1 MAETNVVETT
11 SPETQRKTRRL
22 RIAHVTATFP
32 PYWAGTGNVA
42 YHNARELARRGH
54 DVTVFTAASET
65 GSVVTEPG
73 VEVRRLR
80 ALLRL
85 GNAPV
90 LPRLLGVGG
99 FDVVHLHYP
108 FIFGAEL
115 IWAAAKIRGFPYVL
129 TYHNDLI
136 GDGWR
141 RYAFDAYSAAST
153 KAVFAGARKLVAVSL
168 DHAYSCRQAAIFR
181 DRRRDVLTIPN
192 GVDSTIFRPGID
204 GEAIR
209 WRHRVAAN
217 AGLIL
222 FVGALDRAHHFK
234 GVPHLL
240 STLSSIRER
249 DAILM
254 LVGDGDLRE
263 AFARMARE
271 YGVTERVR
279 FAGAVPHASLPAYY
293 AASDVVVLPSF
304 PPESFGLVLIEAMA
318 CGRPVV
324 AHAIP
329 GVRSVVEHGVD
340 GFLVRPG
347 DMVDLANA
355 IGVLLA
361 DSHLRARMGAA
372 GRTKVERC
380 FDWRAIGERLEHLY
394 FDVVGSMPQPRS
406 SAPNVDGGTNGPERA
421 SGDLV
426 NHAADI

>member
-1 MAETNVVETT
+1 MPDTT
-11 SPETQRKTRRL
+11 MTAAATGSIPALAPRRRAASTRL

-54 DVTVFTAASET
+54 AVTVFTAASP
-65 GSVVTEPG
+65 GGDLDPVLG
-73 VEVRRLR
+73 VEVRRLP

-85 GNAPV
+85 GNAPI

-115 IWAAAKIRGFPYVL
+115 IWAAAKIRRFPYVL

-141 RYAFDAYSAAST
+141 RYAFDAYSAAW
-153 KAVFAGARKLVAVSL
+153 ARPVFAGARKIVVVSL
-168 DHAYSCRQAAIFR
+168 DHAFSCRQAPIFR
-181 DRRRDVLTIPN
+181 DRQPDVLAVPN
-192 GVDSTIFRPGID
+192 GVDSTVFRPGLD
-204 GEAIR
+204 GDAIR
-209 WRHRVAAN
+209 RQHRIPPD

-240 STLSSIRER
+240 ATFSSIRER

-263 AFARMARE
+263 AFTRMAHE
-271 YGVTERVR
+271 YGVLDRVR
-279 FAGAVPHASLPAYY
+279 FAGSVPHAGLPSYY

-324 AHAIP
+324 AHDIP
-329 GVRSVVEHGVD
+329 GVRAVVDDGVD

-347 DMVDLANA
+347 DAADLAEKVS
-355 IGVLLA
+355 ILLA
-361 DSHLRARMGAA
+361 DPNLRTRLGIA
-372 GRTKVERC
+372 GRRKVERRY
-380 FDWRAIGERLEHLY
+380 DWRVIGERLEQLY
-394 FDVVGSMPQPRS
+394 LEVVGDARRAPETGPTPTATEM
-406 SAPNVDGGTNGPERA
+406 SARER
-421 SGDLV
+421 G
-426 NHAADI
+426 